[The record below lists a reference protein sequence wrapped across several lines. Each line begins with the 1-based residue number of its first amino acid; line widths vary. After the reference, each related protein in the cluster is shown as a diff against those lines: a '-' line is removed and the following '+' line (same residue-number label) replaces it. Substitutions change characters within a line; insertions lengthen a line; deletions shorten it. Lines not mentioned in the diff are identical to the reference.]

1 MEASQQVQPLLLA
14 GADLDRRV
22 GVRDGADRVEGD
34 FVLDRQAEALKKAAD
49 PQHRPVFPDDGDGG
63 AVFPQHH
70 QGHLVLGSVR
80 EFFGDFRLEGGVDR
94 PAEGVRDL
102 LEPVQCP
109 FPAVGRARDDWG
121 PEAGFQHLGR
131 REPLFPQDEV

>member
-1 MEASQQVQPLLLA
+1 M
-14 GADLDRRV
+14 
-22 GVRDGADRVEGD
+22 EGD

-80 EFFGDFRLEGGVDR
+80 ELFGDFCLEGGVDL
-94 PAEGVRDL
+94 PAEGVCNL

-109 FPAVGRARDDWG
+109 LPTVGCARDDWG
-121 PEAGFQHLGR
+121 SEAGFQHLGR